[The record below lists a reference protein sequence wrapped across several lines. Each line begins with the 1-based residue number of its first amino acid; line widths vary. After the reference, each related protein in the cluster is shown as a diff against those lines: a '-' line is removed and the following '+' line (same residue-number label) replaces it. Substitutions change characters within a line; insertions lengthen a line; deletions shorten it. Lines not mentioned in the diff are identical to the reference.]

1 MAFGF
6 RSPLGGRR
14 VASGASLGDTFFRLG
29 TGAAAV
35 LLLALLGLIGL
46 ILVGVARDSLA
57 QFGLGFLGGTVWDPG
72 HNVFGA
78 LPFIFGTL
86 ATSAIALVLGV
97 PVSLGI
103 AVFVSELAPSFLR
116 TPLIH
121 LVELLAAIPSV
132 VYGLWGIFVLVPV
145 MARTVE
151 PGLESA
157 LGFLPGFQG
166 PTYGFGLLTAG
177 ILLAIMIIPTV
188 SALTRDAFLA
198 VPQSQREAALSLGAT
213 RWETTRIAVLKY
225 ARSGFFGAVMLGFA
239 RAFGETMAV
248 TMVIGNSNAVPG
260 SLFGPAQTLAS
271 LIAQNARESLGLE
284 LSAILEVALVLLVLD
299 LAINIL
305 ARVILRRFLGG
316 QPEVG
321 G

>member
-1 MAFGF
+1 MAFGH
-6 RSPLGGRR
+6 RNPLGGSRE
-14 VASGASLGDTFFRLG
+14 VSGASLGDTLFHLG

-35 LLLALLGLIGL
+35 ALLALLGVIGV
-46 ILVGVARDSLA
+46 ILVSLSRDSLA

-86 ATSAIALVLGV
+86 VTSAIALLLGV

-103 AVFVSELAPSFLR
+103 AVFVSELAPQFIR

-132 VYGLWGIFVLVPV
+132 VYGLWGIFVLVPI
-145 MARTVE
+145 MAHTVE
-151 PGLESA
+151 PWFEST
-157 LGFLPGFQG
+157 LGSLPWFRG
-166 PTYGFGLLTAG
+166 PAYGFGLLTAG
-177 ILLAIMIIPTV
+177 IILAIMIIPTV

-225 ARSGFFGAVMLGFA
+225 ARSGFFGAIMLGFA

-248 TMVIGNSNAVPG
+248 TMVIGNSNSIPSSV
-260 SLFGPAQTLAS
+260 FGPAQTLAS
-271 LIAQNARESLGLE
+271 LIAQNAREALGLE

-299 LAINIL
+299 LVINIF
-305 ARVILRRFLGG
+305 ARFVIWRFLGG
-316 QPEVG
+316 RQEVA
-321 G
+321 

>member
-1 MAFGF
+1 MAFGH
-6 RSPLGGRR
+6 RNPLGGRR
-14 VASGASLGDTFFRLG
+14 EATGASLGDTLFHLG

-35 LLLALLGLIGL
+35 ALLSLLGLIGV
-46 ILVGVARDSLA
+46 ILVSLSRDSLA
-57 QFGLGFLGGTVWDPG
+57 EFGLGFLGGTVWDPG

-86 ATSAIALVLGV
+86 VTSAIALLLGV

-103 AVFVSELAPSFLR
+103 AVFVSELAPPFIR

-132 VYGLWGIFVLVPV
+132 VYGLWGIFVLVPI
-145 MARTVE
+145 MAHTVE
-151 PGLESA
+151 PWFEST
-157 LGFLPGFQG
+157 LGFLPWFQG
-166 PTYGFGLLTAG
+166 PAYGFGLLTAG
-177 ILLAIMIIPTV
+177 IILAIMIIPTV

-198 VPQSQREAALSLGAT
+198 VPQTQREAALSLGAT

-225 ARSGFFGAVMLGFA
+225 ARSGFFGAIMLGFA

-248 TMVIGNSNAVPG
+248 TMVIGNSNSIP
-260 SLFGPAQTLAS
+260 SSIFGPAQTLAS
-271 LIAQNARESLGLE
+271 LIAQNAREALGLE

-299 LAINIL
+299 LVINIF
-305 ARVILRRFLGG
+305 ARFVIWRFLGG
-316 QPEVG
+316 RQEVA
-321 G
+321 